1 MRELVFSTKN
11 SKGSTNS
18 NLKEG
23 LSLPSTLMEKL
34 YLANLTAYNQ
44 PLNLSEFTNLKV
56 LDAYNSAFT
65 SITLPSRAPM
75 ESIILSAPTT
85 LSMSNLSTVQE
96 FEITNYNALSTLVID
111 NVD

>member
-1 MRELVFSTKN
+1 
-11 SKGSTNS
+11 
-18 NLKEG
+18 
-23 LSLPSTLMEKL
+23 
-34 YLANLTAYNQ
+34 
-44 PLNLSEFTNLKV
+44 
-56 LDAYNSAFT
+56 
-65 SITLPSRAPM
+65 M